1 LDCYQLGPAAADT
14 AGGRLPGILGEFRS
28 QRPATAWLCLG
39 MRCLPPANTRSELE
53 RLVSAY
59 DL

>member
-1 LDCYQLGPAAADT
+1 
-14 AGGRLPGILGEFRS
+14 LPGILGEFRS

-53 RLVSAY
+53 KLVSAY
-59 DL
+59 DV